1 MHDVVIVGAGPYGM
15 SAAAHLRQIKGLDV
29 RVFGQPMSFWER
41 HMPPSMLLRSWRPA
55 SHIADPGNRL
65 SLDAYRAVNG
75 NHGLQDPMPVGD
87 FIKYGYWFHQQA
99 GVDADCRN
107 VVRIEPVPKGY
118 QLTLEGGEI
127 LTTKRVVV
135 ATGIQSFIHRP
146 AEFDG
151 LPKSLVTHSSEQHEY
166 GKFRGKEVLVIGGGQ
181 SSLESAAFLG
191 GAGARVEI
199 LIRSQSIAARAQR
212 AWSELCC
219 SSPVSWRGWL
229 RNRRWMNV
237 FHARADVGP
246 PGLSL
251 IIQRP
256 NLFRRLPRYT
266 KDWSDRRAIRPVFS
280 YKYVVEKKEMPILAG
295 RFVVRVQVEGERL
308 CVELNDGIERTVDHI
323 ILATGYRVDVARYSF
338 LSPKILEGLDLVHGY
353 PRVDSGFE
361 TSLPGLHFL
370 GAPAAW
376 SFGPLVRF
384 IAGTEFT
391 SRMLT
396 RRIRRTRKR

>member
-1 MHDVVIVGAGPYGM
+1 MHDLVIVGAGPYGM
-15 SAAAHLRQIKGLDV
+15 SAAAHLRQIRGLDLK
-29 RVFGQPMSFWER
+29 VFGEPMSFWER
-41 HMPPSMLLRSWRPA
+41 HMPSKMLLRSWRPA
-55 SHIADPGNRL
+55 SHIADPENRL

-75 NHGLQDPMPVGD
+75 NHGLQDPLPVGD
-87 FIKYGYWFHQQA
+87 FIKYGHWFHQQ
-99 GVDADCRN
+99 GSVQSDRRK
-107 VVRIEPVPKGY
+107 VVCIEPVSDGY
-118 QLTLEGGEI
+118 QLTLEDGEI
-127 LTTKRVVV
+127 LPTKRVVV
-135 ATGIQSFIHRP
+135 ATGIESFTHRP
-146 AEFDG
+146 PAFDG
-151 LPKSLVTHSSEQHEY
+151 FPKSLVTHSSDKHEY
-166 GKFRGKEVLVIGGGQ
+166 ERFRGKEVLVIGGGQ

-199 LIRSQSIAARAQR
+199 LIRSQSLAARAQR
-212 AWSELCC
+212 AWSDNLCC
-219 SSPVSWRGWL
+219 SGPVSWGGWL
-229 RNRRWMNV
+229 RSQRW
-237 FHARADVGP
+237 FHSRADVGP

-280 YKYVVEKKEMPILAG
+280 YKYVVDKKEMPILAS
-295 RFVVRVQVEGERL
+295 RFVVRVQAQGEPL
-308 CVELNDGIERTVDHI
+308 VVELNDGSERTVDHVV
-323 ILATGYRVDVARYSF
+323 LATGYRVDVARYSF
-338 LSPKILEGLDLVHGY
+338 LSPRILEGLDTVDGY

-391 SRMLT
+391 SRALT
-396 RRIRRTRKR
+396 RRIRRAKKR